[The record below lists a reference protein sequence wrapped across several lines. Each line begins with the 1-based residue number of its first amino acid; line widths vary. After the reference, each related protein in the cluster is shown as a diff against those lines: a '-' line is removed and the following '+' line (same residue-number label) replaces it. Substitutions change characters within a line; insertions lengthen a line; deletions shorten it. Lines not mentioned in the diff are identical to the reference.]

1 MKNATATLAM
11 WEFRAAARS
20 RWVLGT
26 AVAFAALCLAVS
38 LLGMRSVRELGLA
51 GVGPASAALINLG
64 ILLPAI
70 MGLLL
75 GGNVVVAAREQGV
88 LSMIAVQP
96 IPRTS
101 IVLGSFLGVYSALV
115 VSILFGFG
123 TAVVVLSGVA
133 KGSDV
138 LPLVALVGSTLGV
151 STACVAI
158 GLAFSAFA
166 RSRLQATSTAIT
178 LWFLLAL
185 GMDLALIAIAPAVRM
200 GPVGLLSAV
209 LFNPLE
215 AGRVLA
221 LLGASPDGTVLG
233 PFGAY
238 LVETFG
244 TGGAASL
251 LIASLAF
258 WTVVPLGAAR
268 WLLTSRDL

>member
-1 MKNATATLAM
+1 MKSATASLAS
-11 WEFRAAARS
+11 WEFRGAARS
-20 RWVLGT
+20 RWVIGT
-26 AVAFAALCLAVS
+26 AIAFAALCLAVS
-38 LLGMRSVRELGLA
+38 LLGMRSLRELGLA

-75 GGNVVVAAREQGV
+75 GGNALVAAREQGV

-101 IVLGSFLGVYSALV
+101 IVIGAFLGVAGALTISV
-115 VSILFGFG
+115 LFGFG
-123 TAVVVLSGVA
+123 SAAVVLSGVA

-138 LPLVALVGSTLGV
+138 LPLIALVGSTLGV
-151 STACVAI
+151 AYACISI
-158 GLAFSAFA
+158 GLSFSAFA

-200 GPVGLLSAV
+200 GPVGLLLAV
-209 LFNPLE
+209 LLNPLE

-238 LVETFG
+238 LVESFG
-244 TGGAASL
+244 TGGAAAL
-251 LIASLAF
+251 LIVSIVL
-258 WTVVPLGAAR
+258 WTVVPLVIAR
-268 WLLTSRDL
+268 WLLTRGDL